1 MSLLIDAL
9 KQAEAARQRAEEG
22 SPPLAA
28 DDGLSLAPIAS
39 SPTVAPAVA
48 QASTD
53 SPPPAQTAR
62 RSKPAP
68 EAPRTSPTATREL
81 FEVKQHEAS
90 RLPYYLLGLCV
101 LALLAGG
108 LYVWWAMQPR
118 SNLLPRNGSLAPT
131 QPLSA
136 ATPHTMEPAALATH
150 SAPDVEPFPSGATQ
164 RSSAATTA
172 AQPPRRARAPVA
184 TQLQAPEEPALRI
197 RPGTGAANSA
207 APSAT
212 QQAYDAL
219 AAGDLR
225 AARQLYQEALRQNA
239 QNVDALN
246 GLGLIAAHD
255 NQPDQAE
262 RYFRA
267 ALRADPAD
275 GVANAQLALLYAEG
289 DAAGAEAKL
298 RSLIA
303 SQPTNAAG
311 HFALGNL
318 FSRQGRWAEAQQAL
332 FQAYTLDSNNPDILF
347 NLAVSLEQVRQ
358 PALARQ
364 FYERALQANSKRPA
378 GFDPATARAR
388 VEALSAR
395 R

>member
-1 MSLLIDAL
+1 M
-9 KQAEAARQRAEEG
+9 
-22 SPPLAA
+22 
-28 DDGLSLAPIAS
+28 
-39 SPTVAPAVA
+39 
-48 QASTD
+48 
-53 SPPPAQTAR
+53 
-62 RSKPAP
+62 
-68 EAPRTSPTATREL
+68 
-81 FEVKQHEAS
+81 
-90 RLPYYLLGLCV
+90 
-101 LALLAGG
+101 
-108 LYVWWAMQPR
+108 
-118 SNLLPRNGSLAPT
+118 
-131 QPLSA
+131 
-136 ATPHTMEPAALATH
+136 
-150 SAPDVEPFPSGATQ
+150 
-164 RSSAATTA
+164 
-172 AQPPRRARAPVA
+172 
-184 TQLQAPEEPALRI
+184 
-197 RPGTGAANSA
+197 
-207 APSAT
+207 
-212 QQAYDAL
+212 